1 MPTGSEIKLKTLG
14 FKQERPDGPF
24 TGVSLELTNGF
35 RSINYEWDR
44 DVNQYKRISDLSQAT
59 IRKVGVKVYSPNNWH
74 MQAYFGIR
82 MYDDKDAL
90 IVDEDFGTAESTE
103 VANKDAKWEW

>member
-1 MPTGSEIKLKTLG
+1 MPTGSEIKLQALG

-44 DVNQYKRISDLSQAT
+44 D
-59 IRKVGVKVYSPNNWH
+59 
-74 MQAYFGIR
+74 
-82 MYDDKDAL
+82 
-90 IVDEDFGTAESTE
+90 
-103 VANKDAKWEW
+103 AN

>member
-1 MPTGSEIKLKTLG
+1 MQSTNLQRHQSVLAPPMVSLFEEPQRVEPLTEFHKLQCFGQWGVTEPSKHYYFECPKVRHLAKMPTGSEIKLKTLG

-44 DVNQYKRISDLSQAT
+44 DVN
-59 IRKVGVKVYSPNNWH
+59 
-74 MQAYFGIR
+74 
-82 MYDDKDAL
+82 
-90 IVDEDFGTAESTE
+90 
-103 VANKDAKWEW
+103 